1 MILIKYLL
9 INSSTGSTINKEIH
23 IVKTQLLENADG
35 NSELMSFNFVKYIT
49 CSFTPLYFST
59 DFWVLRCILSI
70 LLLTQNKKGKL
81 FSKYVQYYLIFHFRC
96 NTTFEQQMLGL
107 LYVLFLVT
115 MVVVLSFKAKGV
127 RENYREAMYIGLTM
141 GFTVCIFLVWILG
154 GFIAPPEYQVLNG
167 KKSFELWCMYLKGW

>member
-1 MILIKYLL
+1 MLISLFYSPRLL
-9 INSSTGSTINKEIH
+9 ESNSFIYPSLFSTI
-23 IVKTQLLENADG
+23 
-35 NSELMSFNFVKYIT
+35 
-49 CSFTPLYFST
+49 
-59 DFWVLRCILSI
+59 FWGILSS
-70 LLLTQNKKGKL
+70 LLFKTKKGKIIIFQECIL
-81 FSKYVQYYLIFHFRC
+81 YVQYYLIFHFRC

-167 KKSFELWCMYLKGW
+167 KKSFELWCMYIFERLIILCKNSRFIIVFP

>member
-1 MILIKYLL
+1 MTWIWKCICFEATCYFFHMQQNDMI
-9 INSSTGSTINKEIH
+9 SGTIEWVVGKWHWEFRIDV
-23 IVKTQLLENADG
+23 ILFFQ
-35 NSELMSFNFVKYIT
+35 IT
-49 CSFTPLYFST
+49 RSFTPLYFQQI
-59 DFWVLRCILSI
+59 LGLLICILSI
-70 LLLTQNKKGKL
+70 LLFKTKKGNT
-81 FSKYVQYYLIFHFRC
+81 YNYLIFHFRC

>member
-1 MILIKYLL
+1 M
-9 INSSTGSTINKEIH
+9 
-23 IVKTQLLENADG
+23 D
-35 NSELMSFNFVKYIT
+35 
-49 CSFTPLYFST
+49 
-59 DFWVLRCILSI
+59 
-70 LLLTQNKKGKL
+70 
-81 FSKYVQYYLIFHFRC
+81 VQYYLIFHFRC

-167 KKSFELWCMYLKGW
+167 KKSFELWCMYLKG

>member
-1 MILIKYLL
+1 MI
-9 INSSTGSTINKEIH
+9 
-23 IVKTQLLENADG
+23 KTLN
-35 NSELMSFNFVKYIT
+35 
-49 CSFTPLYFST
+49 
-59 DFWVLRCILSI
+59 
-70 LLLTQNKKGKL
+70 L
-81 FSKYVQYYLIFHFRC
+81 FSKQPTQLIVELNSSLRHIIFTQIINNLIFNFRC

-141 GFTVCIFLVWILG
+141 GFTVCVFLVWILG

-167 KKSFELWCMYLKGW
+167 KKSFELWCMYLKG

>member
-1 MILIKYLL
+1 MYKV
-9 INSSTGSTINKEIH
+9 SKKH
-23 IVKTQLLENADG
+23 
-35 NSELMSFNFVKYIT
+35 YIWNME
-49 CSFTPLYFST
+49 SHQSQMNNHFSLQRLH
-59 DFWVLRCILSI
+59 DM
-70 LLLTQNKKGKL
+70 
-81 FSKYVQYYLIFHFRC
+81 YVHKRVFYNFRC

-154 GFIAPPEYQVLNG
+154 GFIAPREYQVKKFSLKKITIWKLHTNG
-167 KKSFELWCMYLKGW
+167 LSNRKLQF